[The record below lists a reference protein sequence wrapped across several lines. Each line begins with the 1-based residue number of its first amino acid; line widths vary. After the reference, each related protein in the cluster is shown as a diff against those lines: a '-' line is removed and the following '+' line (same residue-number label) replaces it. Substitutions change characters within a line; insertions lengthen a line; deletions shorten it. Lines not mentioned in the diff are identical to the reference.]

1 MRRPARNLRAI
12 LAILWALSSSFGCA
26 TFTDLPPAAPR
37 IREPAEAGRDL
48 SVFVVRG
55 NDPNRRDGYW
65 MPYPAEDQIDV
76 AFDAL
81 RESVPGVPVVESNV
95 EDGSD
100 WTLRVERWRH
110 FQPSGIFTILTAG
123 LIPARLHLRLIVKM
137 TRDQDGDLPKTCVQ
151 IHRYQQWVQLFLLP
165 WMASHS
171 LGRHE
176 DAAVGRMTARCAHE
190 LLAERTSPRDSE

>member
-1 MRRPARNLRAI
+1 MRGPARNLRVA
-12 LAILWALSSSFGCA
+12 LALLSFLPSSFGCA

-37 IREPAEAGRDL
+37 IREPGKAGRDV

-55 NDPNRRDGYW
+55 NDPTRRDGYW
-65 MPYPAEDQIDV
+65 MPYPAEDQVAV

-81 RESVPGVPVVESNV
+81 QESLPGIPVVESNV
-95 EDGSD
+95 EDGAD

-110 FQPSGIFTILTAG
+110 FQPSGVFTLLTAG

-165 WMASHS
+165 WMASRS
-171 LGRHE
+171 VGRHE
-176 DAAVGRMTARCAHE
+176 DDAVGRMAARCTHE
-190 LLAERTSPRDSE
+190 LLAERTSPRASQ